1 MKNTWIALVGLA
13 VVLTIAASCNKTSLL
28 GAELFETD
36 KLNLKFTDT
45 LTVNLLNEAPTPV
58 LMSVK
63 GATAYENLC
72 VGNVPD
78 PYFGKTESTI
88 YANFGTRGTGA
99 IVYPDFL
106 SVSTA
111 IVDSVRLILP
121 YATGTYGDTT
131 ATQTLAAYRLTEELK
146 ADTIYSDKTFSANPT
161 ALGSVTFT
169 PKPTTYVQ
177 SFIPTLPT
185 ATVQKIDTFTY
196 VPHISIPLDI
206 SLGKAILALDS
217 LPYRD
222 TTAYGTGFNAW
233 LKGIMIKAEIP
244 AKCMLSLNMG
254 TSIGTLPT
262 GVTSRPAGIYIYYR
276 RNATDTVRSV
286 FRFHTTSQQR
296 YANYKNDVQSGKIK
310 DFVGTK
316 PKSDSLIF
324 LSSLGGAVARFELPN
339 LKSLGKIAVNRAE
352 IEFTINDDADTKT
365 FPPLEQLL
373 LLRGVAQISNG
384 NIGTLSNVL
393 SLLNINSQVIDDTR
407 PQGTINTTTF
417 ATIPDFGG
425 YVVTENGVRKYKM
438 VITQH
443 IQKIIFGS
451 EGTQVYVVPHF
462 QYTRAGRVVLYGL
475 THPNAKYRPK
485 VNVFYTK
492 VD

>member
-1 MKNTWIALVGLA
+1 
-13 VVLTIAASCNKTSLL
+13 
-28 GAELFETD
+28 
-36 KLNLKFTDT
+36 
-45 LTVNLLNEAPTPV
+45 LNEAPTPV
-58 LMSVK
+58 LMAVK
-63 GATAYENLC
+63 GVVPYENLC

-88 YANFGTRGTGA
+88 YANFGTRGGGTF
-99 IVYPDFL
+99 VYPDFL

-121 YATGTYGDTT
+121 YSTTGIYGDTT
-131 ATQTLAAYRLTEELK
+131 AQQTLAAYRLTTELK
-146 ADTIYSDKTFSANPT
+146 ADTIYSSDGADKFPNATT
-161 ALGSVTFT
+161 ALGSLTF
-169 PKPTTYVQ
+169 KPQPNTYVQ

-233 LKGIMIKAEIP
+233 LKGVMIKAETP
-244 AKCMLSLNMG
+244 AKCMMSLNMG
-254 TSIGTLPT
+254 TTVGTLPT

-276 RNATDTVRSV
+276 KSASDTVRSV
-286 FRFHTTSQQR
+286 FRFQTTSQQR
-296 YANYKNDVQSGKIK
+296 YANYKNDPQSGKIK

-324 LSSLGGAVARFELPN
+324 LSSLGGAVARFELPS
-339 LKSLGKIAVNRAE
+339 LKGLGKIAINRAE
-352 IEFTINDDADTKT
+352 VEFTINDNTDTVNFK
-365 FPPLEQLL
+365 PLEQLL
-373 LLRGVAQISNG
+373 LLRGVGQISNG

-407 PQGTINTTTF
+407 QTGFSATGF
-417 ATIPDFGG
+417 GTIPDFGG

-443 IQKIIFGS
+443 LQRIIFGS
-451 EGTQVYVVPHF
+451 EGTQIYVVPHF

-475 THPNAKYRPK
+475 THPNVKYRPK